1 VAGIISAGQLSYQN
15 ADMNILTLKVPE
27 GMDAALSAASRA
39 RGVSK
44 SALVREAIEQA
55 LGRHAEQAGTAAR
68 WVAQWRGSLSA
79 SENGKSP
86 PKDDRLAH
94 LLGKHLR

>member
-1 VAGIISAGQLSYQN
+1 
-15 ADMNILTLKVPE
+15 MNILTLKVPE

-55 LGRHAEQAGTAAR
+55 LGRQAEQAGAAAR
-68 WVAQWRGSLSA
+68 WVAQWRGSLSTC
-79 SENGKSP
+79 ELTKTGRQDP
-86 PKDDRLAH
+86 RLAH
-94 LLGKHLR
+94 LLHKHLR